1 MGIFSFFSRETE
13 EDEEELEIEQ
23 EQSPLLGHQP
33 ESAPTGELFTGMH
46 IEIMNKEGQSLLTG
60 KVAELTDDTLT
71 LRRLPGEL
79 SFKTSPLGA
88 TVSLSGYDKKLIPIC
103 LSATVQES
111 TRTVY
116 KLKNLKIENHAENRE
131 TFRLPFNAP
140 VSLYRKEDDHY
151 KNPESCKLVNIS
163 TGGCCVQSE
172 YIHMEDEVLRIR
184 VKLEEYAP
192 LNFLGQ
198 IVRCVEH
205 TPGQFR
211 YGILF
216 AQLTEQEI
224 TALNKTLYN
233 LQMGIKETRIRKEDS
248 SGDYR
253 S

>member
-1 MGIFSFFSRETE
+1 MGIFSFFSRDDEDDEELLWETE
-13 EDEEELEIEQ
+13 Q
-23 EQSPLLGHQP
+23 QPRQAPSSP
-33 ESAPTGELFTGMH
+33 EAAPTGELYEGMH
-46 IEIMNKEGQSLLTG
+46 LDVMTREGDPLLSGRVT
-60 KVAELTDDTLT
+60 EFSPDSLT
-71 LRRLPGEL
+71 LGRLPGEL
-79 SFKTSPLGA
+79 SFKTATLGT

-111 TRTVY
+111 ARTSF
-116 KLKNLKIENHAENRE
+116 KLKNLKVESHAENRD
-131 TFRLPFNAP
+131 TFRLPFAAP
-140 VSLYRKEDDHY
+140 VSLYHKEDTHF
-151 KNPESCKLVNIS
+151 KNPEECKLVNIS

-205 TPGQFR
+205 APGQFW

-233 LQMGIKETRIRKEDS
+233 LQMGIKETRVRSEED
-248 SGDYR
+248 R
-253 S
+253 W

>member
-1 MGIFSFFSRETE
+1 MGILSSFFSREP
-13 EDEEELEIEQ
+13 EDEEELLTDAPVLGR
-23 EQSPLLGHQP
+23 QS
-33 ESAPTGELFTGMH
+33 ESAPTGELFDGMR
-46 IEIMNKEGQSLLTG
+46 IEVITKEGEPLLSA
-60 KVAELTDDTLT
+60 KIAERTDDTLT
-71 LRRLPGEL
+71 LKRLPGEL
-79 SFKTSPLGA
+79 SFKVCPIGA

-111 TRTVY
+111 GRTIY
-116 KLKNLKIENHAENRE
+116 KLKNLKIESHTENRD
-131 TFRLPFNAP
+131 TFRLPFTTP
-140 VSLYRKEDDHY
+140 VALFRKEDDHF
-151 KNPESCKLVNIS
+151 KNPETCQLINIS

-172 YIHMEDEVLRIR
+172 YIHMEEEILRIR

-205 TPGQFR
+205 APGQFR

-233 LQMGIKETRIRKEDS
+233 LQMGIKETRIRSSEDKS
-248 SGDYR
+248 W
-253 S
+253 

>member
-1 MGIFSFFSRETE
+1 MGIFSFFSKEYE
-13 EDEEELEIEQ
+13 EDEEELMQ
-23 EQSPLLGHQP
+23 EAEAPARRTPVQP
-33 ESAPTGELFTGMH
+33 ESAPSGELFQGMR
-46 IEIMNKEGQSLLTG
+46 IDVMTKDGEPLLSG
-60 KVAELTDDTLT
+60 RIVELGEDTLT
-71 LRRLPGEL
+71 LGRLPGEL
-79 SFKTSPLGA
+79 SFKTATLGT

-111 TRTVY
+111 ARTSF
-116 KLKNLKIENHAENRE
+116 KLKNLKVESHAENRD
-131 TFRLPFNAP
+131 TFRLPFAAP
-140 VSLYRKEDDHY
+140 VSLYHKEDTHF
-151 KNPESCKLVNIS
+151 KNPEECKLVNIS

-205 TPGQFR
+205 APGQFW

-233 LQMGIKETRIRKEDS
+233 LQMGIKETRVRSEED
-248 SGDYR
+248 R
-253 S
+253 W

>member
-1 MGIFSFFSRETE
+1 MGIFSFFSRDDEDDEELLWETE
-13 EDEEELEIEQ
+13 QHPRQAPPSSEA
-23 EQSPLLGHQP
+23 
-33 ESAPTGELFTGMH
+33 APTGELYEGMH
-46 IEIMNKEGQSLLTG
+46 LDVMTREGEPLLSGRVT
-60 KVAELTDDTLT
+60 EFSPDSLT
-71 LRRLPGEL
+71 LGRLPGEL
-79 SFKTSPLGA
+79 SFKTATLGT

-111 TRTVY
+111 ARTSF
-116 KLKNLKIENHAENRE
+116 KLKNLKVESHAENRD

-140 VSLYRKEDDHY
+140 VSVYRKDDERLR
-151 KNPESCKLVNIS
+151 NPEHCTLVNIS

-184 VKLEEYAP
+184 VKLEDYAP

-198 IVRCVEH
+198 VVRCVEH
-205 TPGQFR
+205 APGVFW

-233 LQMGIKETRIRKEDS
+233 LQMGIKQTHVRGEE
-248 SGDYR
+248 GHW
-253 S
+253 